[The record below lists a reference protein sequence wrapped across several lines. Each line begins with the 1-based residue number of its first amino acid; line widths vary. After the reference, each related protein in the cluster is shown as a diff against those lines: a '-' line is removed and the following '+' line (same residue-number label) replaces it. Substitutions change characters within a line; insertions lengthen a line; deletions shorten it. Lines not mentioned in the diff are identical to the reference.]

1 MKIWSQIKW
10 SIREHLIAVVFICAM
25 AVVYVYTM
33 FNNKPWYDELYTYYY
48 FISRGPIYAAIHWPV
63 PNNHVGYSV
72 LSAIL
77 DLFGNPYIGLRGVSC
92 IAAVANLILIYN
104 FANKF
109 VNKYFSTAITV
120 LYAGVYLVHRL
131 SVQGRGY
138 TLATTCYL
146 MTLIVLVNICFSDT
160 KPRDYIVYVI
170 AIILGLYIVPS
181 SVYWVIPTC
190 LTGGVFLLYK
200 KKYKTLGWLIG
211 ASLLAAVITLGLYA
225 VIWMAIGA
233 NLMSKDPGGNAY
245 GVNQALVAL
254 KKPVQALKTGKDYM
268 LATPYIQSIKR
279 SECIRTMPE
288 YFKNLFDNYYS
299 YSGITTFMVAVC
311 VAICAFVNAVRQL
324 YYRRTRVLAS
334 IYIFV
339 SLITVPV
346 MLLIQSVQPYLR
358 VLGFYSIPIIFGFI
372 YIINVFCES
381 FAGGKLARKI
391 TMVTMCVSLIL
402 SVGSLIRPYYREPYA
417 GRENVIRKLFI
428 GVDVAAIDNVY
439 YTDDFQK
446 YVLKFYYDVT
456 PNECEEI
463 EDADY
468 AILCPEMKDS
478 KYMQPEW
485 PVLYSYHV
493 ARLKHVEKNMKLLR
507 DTNDGYEIYV
517 ANDVKK

>member
-1 MKIWSQIKW
+1 MKVWPRIKW
-10 SIREHLIAVVFICAM
+10 GIREHLIVTVFICAM
-25 AVVYVYTM
+25 AIVYVETM

-48 FISRGPIYAAIHWPV
+48 FISRGPVYAAIHWPV

-72 LSAIL
+72 LSAVL
-77 DLFGNPYIGLRGVSC
+77 DLFGNSYIGLRGVSC
-92 IAAVANLILIYN
+92 IAATANLILLYN
-104 FANKF
+104 FACKF
-109 VNKYFSTAITV
+109 VNKYFATAITV

-146 MTLIVLVNICFSDT
+146 TALIMVANICFSDT
-160 KPRDYIVYVI
+160 KRRNYII
-170 AIILGLYIVPS
+170 FAAAITMGLYIVPS

-200 KKYKTLGWLIG
+200 KQYKTLARLIE
-211 ASLLAAVITLGLYA
+211 ASLVAAVITLALYSL
-225 VIWMAIGA
+225 IWLAIGA
-233 NLMSKDPGGNAY
+233 NLMSKDPGGSVY
-245 GVNQALVAL
+245 GVHQVTVVL
-254 KKPVQALKTGKDYM
+254 KKPFEALKTGKDYM
-268 LATPYIQSIKR
+268 LATPYIQSMR
-279 SECIRTMPE
+279 RRECARTMPE

-311 VAICAFVNAVRQL
+311 VIICALVNAVKQL

-334 IYIFV
+334 MYILVTLV
-339 SLITVPV
+339 SVPV

-391 TMVTMCVSLIL
+391 TMITLGVAILL
-402 SVGSLIRPYYREPYA
+402 SVGSLMRPYYREPYA
-417 GRENVIRKLFI
+417 GRENDIQKLFV
-428 GVDVAAIDNVY
+428 GVDTAAIDNVY

-446 YVLKFYYDVT
+446 YVLKFYCDVT
-456 PNECEEI
+456 PNEVENI

-478 KYMQPEW
+478 KYMQSEW

-493 ARLKHVEKNMKLLR
+493 ARLKYAEKNMRLLR

-517 ANDVKK
+517 ANDIQ

>member
-1 MKIWSQIKW
+1 M
-10 SIREHLIAVVFICAM
+10 
-25 AVVYVYTM
+25 
-33 FNNKPWYDELYTYYY
+33 
-48 FISRGPIYAAIHWPV
+48 
-63 PNNHVGYSV
+63 
-72 LSAIL
+72 IL
-77 DLFGNPYIGLRGVSC
+77 L
-92 IAAVANLILIYN
+92 YN
-104 FANKF
+104 FACRF

-146 MTLIVLVNICFSDT
+146 TALIMLVNICFSDNE
-160 KPRDYIVYVI
+160 RRNYIIYAA
-170 AIILGLYIVPS
+170 AITLGLYIVPS
-181 SVYWVIPTC
+181 SVYWVVPTC

-200 KKYKTLGWLIG
+200 KQYKTLGRLIL
-211 ASLLAAVITLGLYA
+211 ASLVAAVITLGLYA
-225 VIWMAIGA
+225 IIWMAIGA
-233 NLMSKDPGGNAY
+233 NLISKDPGGSAY

-254 KKPVQALKTGKDYM
+254 KKPLASLKTGKDYM

-288 YFKNLFDNYYS
+288 YFKNLYDNFYS
-299 YSGITTFMVAVC
+299 YSGITTFMIAMC
-311 VAICAFVNAVRQL
+311 VMICAFVNAVRQL

-339 SLITVPV
+339 TLATVPI

-358 VLGFYSIPIIFGFI
+358 VLSFFAIPVIFGFI

-381 FAGGKLARKI
+381 FAGGKLARRI
-391 TMVTMCVSLIL
+391 TMVTLCMAVIL
-402 SVGSLIRPYYREPYA
+402 SVGSLLRPYYRAPYA
-417 GRENVIRKLFI
+417 ERENEIAKLFI
-428 GVDVAAIDNVY
+428 GVDTAKIDNVY

-456 PNECEEI
+456 PNEVENI
-463 EDADY
+463 EDSDY

-493 ARLKHVEKNMKLLR
+493 ARLKHAEKKMKLLR
-507 DTNDGYEIYV
+507 DTNYGYEIYV
-517 ANDVKK
+517 ANDAEK